1 MHTRTQLKQ
10 EHFRIRLDGQE
21 AVLNDLFPAWHRFD
35 RFGIVIHDSLGGVG
49 ASHLLQLAI
58 RAYYDADARRLG
70 ELDVYPEIY
79 AFHVGGGHGSHADF
93 DFWGPRR
100 EVILGEDPNEVL
112 RAINERGI
120 TRLAVP
126 DAALHGSNPTDRD
139 GEYFEPKELAA
150 TQDLVAS
157 TFAYSPSGRT
167 PAADVEIAGT
177 HRLTEQNPRK
187 VLDAFHTVTIPV
199 GSTTPRHP
207 LKEVDPRFI
216 AYQQRR
222 AGELTEPEVERA
234 SAMRARII
242 KNGVATETYRRT
254 DLAESL
260 RSLLPATTTLQQTC
274 GPAVNA
280 GGPTSGLHPDLVP

>member
-1 MHTRTQLKQ
+1 MHTRTQLKRS
-10 EHFRIRLDGQE
+10 HFRIRIDGHD
-21 AVLNDLFPAWHRFD
+21 AALNDLFPTWHRFD
-35 RFGIVIHDSLGGVG
+35 RFGIVIHEALGGVG

-100 EVILGEDPNEVL
+100 EVILGDDRNEVL

-126 DAALHGSNPTDRD
+126 DVPRPGATSTDGD
-139 GEYFEPKELAA
+139 VEPFEPKELAA
-150 TQDLVAS
+150 AHDLVAS
-157 TFAYSPSGRT
+157 TFAYSPTGRT
-167 PAADVEIAGT
+167 VAADVEIAGT

-187 VLDAFHTVTIPV
+187 VLDVFHTVAIPV
-199 GSTTPRHP
+199 GSTGPRHP

-216 AYQQRR
+216 AYQRRR
-222 AGELTEPEVERA
+222 AGELSEPEVERA
-234 SAMRARII
+234 ATRRARIVT
-242 KNGVATETYRRT
+242 NGVATETYRRT
-254 DLAESL
+254 DLDESL
-260 RSLLPATTTLQQTC
+260 RALLPAAAAFER
-274 GPAVNA
+274 G
-280 GGPTSGLHPDLVP
+280 